1 MPRWLAHRCWRAR
14 ALVVVACLWMLPA
27 LAAQTMTILTID
39 AEYLESGMPLYA
51 QIAAEAE
58 QAGRGADAQRRSD
71 ISLAR
76 DLRQS
81 EILAALPEAIAEVA
95 RAAGADLVVDRAVA
109 RRIDHAVARDITS
122 EVERILVAQFGALP
136 LEPRS

>member
-14 ALVVVACLWMLPA
+14 ALVVVASLWMLPA

-95 RAAGADLVVDRAVA
+95 RAAEADLVVDRAVA